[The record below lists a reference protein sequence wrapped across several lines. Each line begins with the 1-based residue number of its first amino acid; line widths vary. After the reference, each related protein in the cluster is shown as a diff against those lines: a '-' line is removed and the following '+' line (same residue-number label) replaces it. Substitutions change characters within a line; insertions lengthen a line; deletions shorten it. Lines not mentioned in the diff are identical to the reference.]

1 MKLVLQSEAREC
13 GLACLAM
20 ILSAHRCRPDLTRLR
35 QRFPLSLRGATLK
48 QLIDCAAHLGLLA
61 RPLQLQLRELRE
73 LRVPCILHWDLNHFV
88 VLKKVERRH
97 AVILDPAVGERR
109 LPAKEVG
116 RHFTGVALE
125 LGPGP
130 SFRPEPDAPKIH
142 LTRIAGRVH
151 GLAGSLAAIFAVAA
165 VLELFVVAAPLL
177 NQFVIDE
184 VLPSADTEFLTV
196 LVFGFGLLLLVQ
208 TSISLARSWMVVV
221 LGQTVLV
228 QWTSHVFAHLVR
240 LPLDFFERRHLGDI
254 VSRFGAVSAIQRTVS
269 TSLIE
274 AVLDGVMAIAALA
287 MMLAYAPVL
296 ASVSCAAVCIY
307 ALLRWAS
314 FQPFREAAS
323 ERLVVAA
330 KENSHFLETLR
341 AMPALKLFG
350 REQERRA
357 QWQNLLID
365 VQNRDFRTALM
376 TLGFSTANA
385 LIFGIENL
393 LVLWLGAST
402 IINSQTG
409 TADPF
414 TVGML
419 FAYLSYKGQ
428 FTHRV
433 ATFIDRG
440 VDLKMLGLHAERLA
454 DIVLTPPEGET
465 LDSPASEAGESLND
479 LAHLAPMLE
488 LRDLSFRYADGEP
501 WLLRNANFVVQPG
514 ESVAVTGAS
523 GAGKTTLLKILLG
536 LLPPTE
542 GDVLY
547 GGVPIRQLGLANVRR
562 QLGTVMQEDV
572 LLTGNLADNISFFA
586 IDRDQARVELC
597 ARWAHIH
604 DDIIRMP
611 MGYQT
616 LVGDL
621 GSGLSGGQRQRIL
634 LARAL
639 YKRPKVLALDEA
651 TSHLDVLNER
661 AVTVALSQMKLTRLI
676 IAHRP
681 ETIAGAQRVV
691 QLKGGAVVEVARS
704 VDISRD
710 RSANAQSATND

>member
-20 ILSAHRCRPDLTRLR
+20 ILSAHGSRPDLTQMR
-35 QRFPLSLRGATLK
+35 QRFSLSLRGATLK
-48 QLIDCAAHLGLLA
+48 QLMDCAAHLGLLA
-61 RPLQLQLRELRE
+61 RPLQLQLRELRD
-73 LRVPCILHWDLNHFV
+73 LRTPCILHWDLNHFV

-97 AVILDPAVGERR
+97 VVILDPAVGERR

-116 RHFTGVALE
+116 PHFTGVALE
-125 LGPGP
+125 LVPGP
-130 SFRPEPDAPKIH
+130 SYRPEATPSRVSLARMVGRLPG
-142 LTRIAGRVH
+142 LTR
-151 GLAGSLAAIFAVAA
+151 SLATIFAVAA
-165 VLELFVVAAPLL
+165 ALELLVITAPLL
-177 NQFVIDE
+177 NQLVIDN
-184 VLPSADTEFLTV
+184 VLPSADIELLSI
-196 LVFGFGLLLLVQ
+196 LVIGFGLLLMVQ
-208 TSISLARSWMVVV
+208 TSIGLARSWMVVV

-254 VSRFGAVSAIQRTVS
+254 VSRFGAVHAIQRTVS

-274 AVLDGVMAIAALA
+274 VLLDGIMALAALA
-287 MMLAYAPVL
+287 MMLAYAPAL
-296 ASVSCAAVCIY
+296 ASVSCAAVATY
-307 ALLRWAS
+307 ALLRWIS
-314 FQPFREAAS
+314 FHPFREAAA

-330 KENSHFLETLR
+330 KESTHFLETLR
-341 AMPALKLFG
+341 AMATLKLFG

-357 QWQNLLID
+357 QWQNLMVD
-365 VQNRDFRTALM
+365 VQNRDFRTAMM
-376 TLGFSTANA
+376 TLGFSTANVF
-385 LIFGIENL
+385 IFGIENL
-393 LVLWLGAST
+393 VVLWLGAKA
-402 IINSQTG
+402 IISAQTG
-409 TADPF
+409 AKDLF

-419 FAYLSYKGQ
+419 FAYLSYKSQ

-433 ATFIDRG
+433 GAFIDRG
-440 VDLKMLGLHAERLA
+440 VELKMLGLHAERLA
-454 DIVLTPPEGET
+454 DIVLTPPEGE
-465 LDSPASEAGESLND
+465 SPGGLAGDVGTPLND
-479 LAHLAPMLE
+479 LAHLPPMLE
-488 LRDLSFRYADGEP
+488 LRDVSFRYAEGEP
-501 WLLRNANFVVQPG
+501 WLLRNANFIVQPG

-523 GAGKTTLLKILLG
+523 GAGKTTLLKIMLG

-547 GGVPIRQLGLANVRR
+547 GGVPIRQLGLVNVRR

-586 IDRDQARVELC
+586 MDRDPARIELC

-604 DDIIRMP
+604 DDIVKMP

-639 YKRPKVLALDEA
+639 YKRPKILALDEA
-651 TSHLDVLNER
+651 TSHLDVMNER
-661 AVTVALSQMKLTRLI
+661 AVTAALSQMKLTRLI

-691 QLKGGAVVEVARS
+691 QLRGGAVLEVARS
-704 VDISRD
+704 VQAINESVPG
-710 RSANAQSATND
+710 ATP